1 MLSDLFCVFALRLY
15 IDVEII
21 WLYKYLKLFEAQ
33 NIQNTKPSFS
43 CDSLA
48 AMISNSFDLDV
59 CFLGKVLV
67 WLGAY
72 ARSVVYWTGKCCICI
87 IPYSF
92 YVAHDIA
99 AQILRVF
106 GKFVKAFLQKSGFY
120 FLYSYSVDV
129 GFYVLGA
136 WIAMSNNFFCWIS
149 YFIQCFTLLCS
160 GQHVYVAAFL
170 SSLAQHFLAGLQSGA
185 LLVCDVGKA
194 FDRC

>member
-67 WLGAY
+67 WLDAY
-72 ARSVVYWTGKCCICI
+72 ARSVVY
-87 IPYSF
+87 
-92 YVAHDIA
+92 
-99 AQILRVF
+99 
-106 GKFVKAFLQKSGFY
+106 
-120 FLYSYSVDV
+120 
-129 GFYVLGA
+129 
-136 WIAMSNNFFCWIS
+136 
-149 YFIQCFTLLCS
+149 
-160 GQHVYVAAFL
+160 
-170 SSLAQHFLAGLQSGA
+170 
-185 LLVCDVGKA
+185 
-194 FDRC
+194 